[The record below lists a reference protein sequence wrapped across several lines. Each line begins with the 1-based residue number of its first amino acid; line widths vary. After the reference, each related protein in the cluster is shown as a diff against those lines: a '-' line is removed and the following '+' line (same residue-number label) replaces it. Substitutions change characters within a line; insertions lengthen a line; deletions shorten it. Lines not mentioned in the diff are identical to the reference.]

1 MAGLKNFSIGFIM
14 FIADKIKDLFGI
26 EHHPYG
32 TLRIAEYA
40 DGTYSVERWQYG
52 HDEFDGIGW
61 YPVYLDFAGGKH
73 WARYLTLD
81 EAKELKERLIK
92 EDEYTELSNKF
103 VQEIR

>member
-1 MAGLKNFSIGFIM
+1 M
-14 FIADKIKDLFGI
+14 FIVDKIKDLFRI

-40 DGTYSVERWQYG
+40 DGTYSVERWDYG
-52 HDEFDGIGW
+52 HNVDDDIGW
-61 YPVYLDFAGGKH
+61 HPVYLDSAFGGRH
-73 WARYLTLD
+73 WARHLTLD

-103 VQEIR
+103 VREIR